1 MKNAMALECIAF
13 DFEIILWEAN
23 LHDSDSGMMDM
34 HLGTVYTSSYYTV
47 YYTLCRTKECKFY
60 TEEFSHKPEDMTRR
74 DPVSLS
80 KPKARAPRMVA
91 ISKTSWAGNTV
102 GSPVLPF
109 AIIDAYCILSS
120 GYFQSKQIQAL
131 STNTNQNR
139 EDII

>member
-60 TEEFSHKPEDMTRR
+60 TEDLEEFSHEPEDMTRR
-74 DPVSLS
+74 DP
-80 KPKARAPRMVA
+80 
-91 ISKTSWAGNTV
+91 WAGNTV